1 MAGFLLYRAKIE
13 LYCKGGDRL
22 KLQLE
27 KVGRTLVVRI
37 SGDLDLESA
46 PAFRD
51 KIDNVLTEYEMINK
65 LVLNL
70 AEVNFVDSSG
80 LGAILGRYKKMRSR
94 GGFMYLTEV
103 EPSVSKVFEL
113 SGLFKIIPL
122 EHTNEDSAI

>member
-1 MAGFLLYRAKIE
+1 MQNSPVE
-13 LYCKGGDRL
+13 DML

-27 KVGRTLVVRI
+27 KVGRTLVVQI

-46 PAFRD
+46 PIFRD

-94 GGFMYLTEV
+94 GGFMYLTEAK
-103 EPSVSKVFEL
+103 PSVSKVFEL

-122 EHTNEDSAI
+122 EQTNEDSAI